1 LVSGIVIEAIVPVTV
16 GFPDQAAYQR
26 RPGGLDRV
34 PPMFEPQISNYSDAT
49 ILPWQT
55 IVDDGTTNFFYFLA
69 CIGFLLLPFLA
80 E

>member
-1 LVSGIVIEAIVPVTV
+1 LIEAIVPVTV

-55 IVDDGTTNFFYFLA
+55 IVDDATTNFFYFLA